1 VLWAGL
7 FFDRGQHLKS
17 FMSFEFSQLLPESR
31 TNDSRIRAGGIRTH
45 DLLNPI
51 QALYQA
57 EPRPVFSLLELNGT
71 PANAIAF
78 FRLSRVPGSGGANG
92 PLFRLIR
99 HAHGL
104 FDTKLRDKRKMI

>member
-1 VLWAGL
+1 M
-7 FFDRGQHLKS
+7 R
-17 FMSFEFSQLLPESR
+17 
-31 TNDSRIRAGGIRTH
+31 NRAGGIRTR

-78 FRLSRVPGSGGANG
+78 FRVTPAGLSWCEWTAFQTQQACARVA
-92 PLFRLIR
+92 
-99 HAHGL
+99 
-104 FDTKLRDKRKMI
+104 